1 MAQLTYQE
9 RDARVMQAY
18 EAFQNGDYTN
28 VTKCALE
35 YACNRRNLQNRLTG
49 TPSKSDR
56 FPTCRRHTE
65 VQEQIIVDYII
76 RLDDM
81 NMSLTI
87 GLVVDAANRL
97 LPSGAPSV
105 GDHWF
110 RRFYNRHPE
119 LRTRRQ
125 TPIAVARKDASSN
138 IEVLEL
144 YFKKLK
150 IVIDEKG
157 IQEADHWNMDET
169 GFRIGCGRAH
179 TVVTRNIRGV
189 LQMADPE
196 NRDYITAAEA
206 ASAAGQSIPPMIITK
221 GVNILAR
228 WTANDID
235 DDTLF
240 NTSDT
245 GYSNDDLAIDW
256 LHHFIRC
263 THGKRTGQWILLII
277 DGFGS
282 HMTLEFLDLATANDI
297 ILFKLPPHS
306 THITQPLDVGVFQ
319 AYKSHHGQAVDRAVR
334 RGDDKFDRMEFFAAF
349 QTFRAATFKPA
360 TLRHA
365 FARTGIVPFNP
376 LVVIDPLRTR
386 LAVRQAATRRQITP
400 PPQDPDEC
408 FIRTPQGPESIKK
421 VINHIRDFYREEG
434 IFNVH
439 PDLLFRL
446 LKTVEEQADT
456 LKLVT
461 EDLTECLTATAARK
475 ERRQQRGTIAAN
487 NITGPVTA
495 RDCRAMISM
504 RAQRTTELAAA
515 KAEQE
520 VQRAAKKIAADALK
534 AAKKEATEATRAA
547 KRSEKRS
554 KDEARKE
561 AFAARKAVAATK
573 RQEREAKKVANAAK
587 RAEQAAA
594 AKVTVAEAEVAKDTE
609 ADEEA
614 AYNQEL
620 QDALWAAQ
628 ELPQDELD
636 EIERNRR
643 NANPHDY
650 SSLYPLYP
658 EPTIPLYTSP
668 YATATSFEGLDARTA
683 TAEKAV
689 VGLRHQTFT
698 F

>member
-1 MAQLTYQE
+1 MLQLSYEE
-9 RDARVMQAY
+9 RESRVMQAY
-18 EAFQNGDYTN
+18 EAFQDGEYTN
-28 VTKCALE
+28 IALCARE
-35 YACNRRNLQNRLTG
+35 FGCSWQNLRNRLNG
-49 TPSKSDR
+49 MFSKSTR
-56 FPTCRRHTE
+56 FPTCRRHTDA
-65 VQEQIIVDYII
+65 QEQVIVDYII

-97 LPSGAPSV
+97 LPSGANPV
-105 GDHWF
+105 GQHWF

-144 YFKKLK
+144 YFMKS
-150 IVIDEKG
+150 VVDEKG
-157 IQEADHWNMDET
+157 IQIEDHWNMDET

-179 TVVTRNIRGV
+179 TVVTRSLRGV

-206 ASAAGQSIPPMIITK
+206 ASAAGESIPPMIITK
-221 GVNILAR
+221 GINILAR
-228 WTANDID
+228 WIANDID

-263 THGKRTGQWILLII
+263 TRGKRKGRWILLII

-282 HMTLEFLDLATANDI
+282 HMTLEFLDLATNNDI

-319 AYKSHHGQAVDRAVR
+319 AYKSHHGRAVDRAVR

-349 QTFRAATFKPA
+349 QAFRAATFKPA

-376 LVVIDPLRTR
+376 AVVIDPLR
-386 LAVRQAATRRQITP
+386 AKFAARQAARGSTITP
-400 PPQDPDEC
+400 PPQNSDEC

-421 VINHIRDFYREEG
+421 VINHIRDFYGEEG
-434 IFNVH
+434 TFNVH

-446 LKTVEEQADT
+446 LRRVEEQADT
-456 LKLVT
+456 LKLI
-461 EDLTECLTATAARK
+461 EKDLNECLTATAARK
-475 ERRQQRGTIAAN
+475 ERRQQRGTVAAN
-487 NITGPVTA
+487 NVTGPVTA
-495 RDCRAMISM
+495 RDCRAMVSM
-504 RAQRTTELAAA
+504 RAQRIAELAVA

-520 VQRAAKKIAADALK
+520 VQRVAKKLAADALK
-534 AAKKEATEATRAA
+534 AAKKKATETTRAA

-554 KDEARKE
+554 QDKTRKE
-561 AFAARKAVAATK
+561 AFAARKAIAAAK
-573 RQEREAKKVANAAK
+573 KQEREAKKIANATK
-587 RAEQAAA
+587 QAAKTA
-594 AKVTVAEAEVAKDTE
+594 ATKVTAAEAEVTKDIE

-614 AYNQEL
+614 THNQEL
-620 QDALWAAQ
+620 HDALWDAQ
-628 ELPQDELD
+628 ELPD
-636 EIERNRR
+636 ERNSF
-643 NANPHDY
+643 NAGAYDY
-650 SSLYPLYP
+650 SNLYPLP
-658 EPTIPLYTSP
+658 IIPQYTSP
-668 YATATSFEGLDARTA
+668 YATTTLSGDANALASLSEDVNA
-683 TAEKAV
+683 TAEDAMLEE
-689 VGLRHQTFT
+689 VGQHYRMHEY
-698 F
+698 